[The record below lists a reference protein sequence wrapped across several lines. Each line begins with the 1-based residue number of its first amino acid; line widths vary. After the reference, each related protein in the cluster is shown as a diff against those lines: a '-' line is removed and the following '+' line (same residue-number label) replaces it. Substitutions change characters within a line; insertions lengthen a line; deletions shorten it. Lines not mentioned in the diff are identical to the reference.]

1 MHSTDDEK
9 PHRRL
14 ILGRRQLLLVGGLVV
29 AGAAGVGVTSL
40 RQSQVGPTSS
50 PTPPSEEPWT
60 TPYARLRGRW
70 HTQLTGGEVDLSV
83 PENAQ
88 AVDGVD
94 AAARNALADMSPR
107 EDRTAVWPDL
117 ALDGTGRARAV
128 ALRHTADRLGYIA
141 LAYGTAGTSM
151 YRDPDL
157 RTSLVHGLD
166 RLHERYADV
175 ETTQGKPWFDREISI
190 PLALTSICLLL
201 HDDLEKDRL
210 ERYLATVDSFT
221 PEPSMTGANLVWTAQ
236 VVAERAILLD
246 DGAKLDAARD
256 GLQRAL
262 QIVTSGDGVYSDGSF
277 IQHRNHPYTGGYG
290 AAFLR
295 SSVRLVELL
304 HGSAWQVDGERL
316 GFLLTFAV
324 DGVAPW
330 LHKGSLLSPVRGRE
344 IARRPATDHNA
355 GHLAMGAFLALSELA
370 PPERRDVLAGIT
382 RHAIEQDTL
391 TPFPGANNLP
401 VATAARRLLTSG
413 TPAAPPEEGTRVF
426 AAMDRVVHRRPG
438 FTFAIA
444 MSSSRIAT
452 YEAIN
457 GENQHGWWT
466 GSGAT
471 YLYDDDLAQF
481 DDGFWP
487 TVDAT
492 RIPGTTVPTG
502 SPRDGGNS
510 EALSA
515 VALVGGVSL
524 GQVGLATM
532 AFSTPVDSP
541 ATVTGRKTWFLLG
554 DEIVAL
560 GAGITGPAGQ
570 AVETVVENRKLS
582 TDVLQPFLV
591 DGAALGTAPMDR
603 SFGRPGWAH
612 LTGPVEGSDIGY
624 VFLTDARV
632 RASRESRTG
641 RWSDINH
648 SPAFDFSGE
657 IRRDYLT
664 LCIDHGRG
672 PRGDRYAY
680 VLLPGASPE
689 AVGGYAASPPVT
701 ILSNTPQLQA
711 VRKGNTVAASFGSTD
726 EQSVAGITARTR
738 VSVIVVRDEGRLSVA
753 ISDPSQTVRGTI
765 KIGLDHRI
773 RRVIT
778 ADPRIQVRPGQATS
792 TLAVDLSDARGQT
805 ISAVFEPA

>member
-1 MHSTDDEK
+1 MTSTDDEQ

-14 ILGRRQLLLVGGLVV
+14 IIGRRQLLLVSGLVV
-29 AGAAGVGVTSL
+29 AGAGIGVTAL
-40 RQSQVGPTSS
+40 LQSEPDPTSR
-50 PTPPSEEPWT
+50 PTPPAEATPT
-60 TPYARLRGRW
+60 TPYGRLRDRW
-70 HTQLTGGEVDLSV
+70 YAQLTGGDVDLSV
-83 PENAQ
+83 PEIAR
-88 AVDGVD
+88 AVEAVD

-107 EDRTAVWPDL
+107 GDTTGVWPDL
-117 ALDGTGRARAV
+117 PLAGTGRARAV
-128 ALRHTADRLGYIA
+128 ALRHTSDRLTSIA
-141 LAYGTAGTSM
+141 LAYGTIGATM

-157 RTSLVHGLD
+157 RTSLIDALD
-166 RLHERYADV
+166 LLHERYAGF
-175 ETTQGKPWFDREISI
+175 ETALDEPWFDREISV

-201 HDDLEKDRL
+201 RDDLERDRL
-210 ERYLATVDSFT
+210 ERYLAPIDSFT
-221 PEPSMTGANLVWTAQ
+221 PEPSKKGANLVWTSQ

-262 QIVTSGDGVYSDGSF
+262 HAVTSGDGVYPDGSF
-277 IQHRNHPYTGGYG
+277 IQHRHHPYTGGYG
-290 AAFLR
+290 ISFLR

-304 HGSAWQVDGERL
+304 HGSRWQVDGAQL
-316 GFLLTFAV
+316 DFLLDFAV
-324 DGVAPW
+324 DGMAPW
-330 LHKGSLLSPVRGRE
+330 LHKGALLSPVRGRE
-344 IARRPATDHNA
+344 ISRRPATDHNA
-355 GHLAMGAFLALSELA
+355 CHVATGAFLTLCELA
-370 PPERRDVLAGIT
+370 PPGRRDVLAGIT
-382 RHAIEQDTL
+382 RHVIEQDTL
-391 TPFPGANNLP
+391 TPFLGTNNVP
-401 VATAARRLLTSG
+401 AVTAAHRLLSSG
-413 TPAAPPEEGTRVF
+413 VPAAPPEEGTRVY

-481 DDGFWP
+481 DDGYWP

-502 SPRDGGNS
+502 NPPDGGNS
-510 EALSA
+510 EALST
-515 VALVGGVSL
+515 VALAGGVSF
-524 GQVGLATM
+524 GQLGLATM
-532 AFSTPVDSP
+532 AFRNPVHLP
-541 ATVTGRKTWFLLG
+541 GTVTGRKSWFLFG

-560 GAGITGPAGQ
+560 GAGITGPVDR

-582 TDVLQPFLV
+582 ADAPQPFVV
-591 DGAALGTAPMDR
+591 DGADLGTEPMGR
-603 SFGRPGWAH
+603 SFARPRWAH

-648 SPAFDFSGE
+648 STAFDFSDE
-657 IRRDYLT
+657 IQRDYLT

-680 VLLPGASPE
+680 VLLPGASRE
-689 AVGGYAASPPVT
+689 EVRGYAASPPVT
-701 ILSNTPQLQA
+701 VLSNTLELQA
-711 VRKGNTVAASFGSTD
+711 VRRGNMVGASFGSTD

-738 VSVIVVRDEGRLSVA
+738 VSVLVVQDGSRLSVA
-753 ISDPSQTVRGTI
+753 ISDPSQTVRGTARV
-765 KIGLDHRI
+765 GLAHRI
-773 RRVIT
+773 RQVVT
-778 ADPRIQVRPGQATS
+778 PDPRIQVQPGDATS
-792 TLAVDLSDARGQT
+792 TLLVDLSDARGQT
-805 ISAVFEPA
+805 FSAVFETA